1 MKKALFGAALL
12 LFLVVAHVLAQPPR
26 AARTLPPKIEVLDL
40 KLPDAKVQES
50 LTELLLAI
58 ENADYNRF
66 VAGLTLV
73 FRANVDEILFKQM
86 HESLGERMATSYR
99 AVYMGELN
107 KPGFKTFI
115 FKLVFNDKRHDVL
128 LTLSF
133 NADAQGNIVDG
144 DKEKLKTAGLY
155 LH

>member
-1 MKKALFGAALL
+1 MKKALLLAAILS
-12 LFLVVAHVLAQPPR
+12 FAIMAHVLAQPPR
-26 AARTLPPKIEVLDL
+26 AARTLAPKIEVLDL
-40 KLPDAKVQES
+40 KLPDARVQET

-58 ENADYNRF
+58 ENDDYERF
-66 VAGLTLV
+66 VAGLTIV

-86 HESLGERMATSYR
+86 FESIGTRMAPRYS

-115 FKLVFNDKRHDVL
+115 FKLVFNDKRNDVL

-133 NADAQGNIVDG
+133 NADAEGNIVEN
-144 DKEKLKTAGLY
+144 DKEKLKSAGLY